1 MSKPIGIFFSNH
13 VVFSEN
19 LNFKAQAKAVKSQA
33 EAKKLQVIVHSSS
46 LDCFHIHQDHWKKEK
61 NLSQLVFLLMF
72 NYENC
77 FL

>member
-1 MSKPIGIFFSNH
+1 MSKPSGIFFSNY

-19 LNFKAQAKAVKSQA
+19 LNFKAQAQAVKSQA
-33 EAKKLQVIVHSSS
+33 ETEKLQVIVHSSS
-46 LDCFHIHQDHWKKEK
+46 LDCFHIHQDHWKKK